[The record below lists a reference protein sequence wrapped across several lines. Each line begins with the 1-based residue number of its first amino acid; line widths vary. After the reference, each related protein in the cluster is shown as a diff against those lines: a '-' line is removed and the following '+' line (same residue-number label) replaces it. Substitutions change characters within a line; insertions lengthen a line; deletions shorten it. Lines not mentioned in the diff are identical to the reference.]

1 MDFYNEYVLKKKDY
15 FFFSLTSI
23 EYNGYEKVIGIG
35 IMGNVHISEE
45 VEKELK
51 KGNDVQ
57 KSKQKHT
64 RWCTSWYGRFIRN
77 VYWTFKSHIYCIL
90 PRHWRNYPWHLRGSH
105 GSHLFITLDVP
116 SRKALTH
123 CYVNVLWF

>member
-1 MDFYNEYVLKKKDY
+1 MKYIIIIALLAILYASNPNLEDHQNAVKEKISKIIKSQIPTDEKTTSTVGEIGKAIGALFGNSLVEGIVKEVVKKKDY

-57 KSKQKHT
+57 KSKQ
-64 RWCTSWYGRFIRN
+64 
-77 VYWTFKSHIYCIL
+77 
-90 PRHWRNYPWHLRGSH
+90 
-105 GSHLFITLDVP
+105 
-116 SRKALTH
+116 
-123 CYVNVLWF
+123 

>member
-1 MDFYNEYVLKKKDY
+1 MKYIIIIALLAILYASNPSLEDHQNAVKEKISKIIKSQIPTDEKTTSTVGAIGTAIGTLFGKSLIEGIVKEVVKKKDY

-57 KSKQKHT
+57 KSKQ
-64 RWCTSWYGRFIRN
+64 
-77 VYWTFKSHIYCIL
+77 
-90 PRHWRNYPWHLRGSH
+90 
-105 GSHLFITLDVP
+105 
-116 SRKALTH
+116 
-123 CYVNVLWF
+123 

>member
-1 MDFYNEYVLKKKDY
+1 MKYIIIIALLAILYASNPNLEDHQNAVKEKISKIIKSQIPTDEKTTSTVGEIGTAIGALFGNSLVEGIVKEVVKKKDY

-57 KSKQKHT
+57 KSKQ
-64 RWCTSWYGRFIRN
+64 
-77 VYWTFKSHIYCIL
+77 
-90 PRHWRNYPWHLRGSH
+90 
-105 GSHLFITLDVP
+105 
-116 SRKALTH
+116 
-123 CYVNVLWF
+123 

>member
-1 MDFYNEYVLKKKDY
+1 LEDHQNAVKEKISKIIKSQIPTDEKTTSTVGEIGTAIGALFGNSLVDGIVKEVVKKKDY

-57 KSKQKHT
+57 KSKQ
-64 RWCTSWYGRFIRN
+64 
-77 VYWTFKSHIYCIL
+77 
-90 PRHWRNYPWHLRGSH
+90 
-105 GSHLFITLDVP
+105 
-116 SRKALTH
+116 
-123 CYVNVLWF
+123 

>member
-1 MDFYNEYVLKKKDY
+1 MKYIIIIALLAILYASNPNLEDHQNAVKEKISKIIKSQIPTDEKTTSTVGEIGTAIGALFGNSLVDGIVKEVVKKKDY

-57 KSKQKHT
+57 KSKQ
-64 RWCTSWYGRFIRN
+64 
-77 VYWTFKSHIYCIL
+77 
-90 PRHWRNYPWHLRGSH
+90 
-105 GSHLFITLDVP
+105 
-116 SRKALTH
+116 
-123 CYVNVLWF
+123 

>member
-1 MDFYNEYVLKKKDY
+1 MFGNSLVEGIVKEVVKKKDY

-57 KSKQKHT
+57 KSKQ
-64 RWCTSWYGRFIRN
+64 
-77 VYWTFKSHIYCIL
+77 
-90 PRHWRNYPWHLRGSH
+90 
-105 GSHLFITLDVP
+105 
-116 SRKALTH
+116 
-123 CYVNVLWF
+123 